1 MLPTNQ
7 TLEVTSNEELKHSD
21 DELVKFNEPSDVVD
35 EVVDQDATGEKPA
48 DDNDAVE
55 DDFMLNQL
63 ESTGLP
69 SVIEGIDLDKVKQFA
84 SDFKQA
90 RLDLGLTQSQVG
102 ADLQN
107 TLSSI
112 SQSTICRFERL
123 EITAGQVKRLL
134 PALQQWLTTA
144 QERQA
149 TSLAPPVADLAPVN
163 PPPATPSTAPGDIIK
178 KRKKRTVFSPSAV
191 LVLCAEYAINSS
203 PSSADMAR
211 IAEGLGHHK
220 ETVRVWF
227 CNKRQKEAGI
237 RKQQE
242 GEEATGETAAAT
254 TV

>member
-1 MLPTNQ
+1 
-7 TLEVTSNEELKHSD
+7 VTSIEEIKKSD
-21 DELVKFNEPSDVVD
+21 DEFVKFNESTDAEALAVD
-35 EVVDQDATGEKPA
+35 EVVDQDATGNATA
-48 DDNDAVE
+48 DNNEAVE

-63 ESTGLP
+63 ESNGVP

-134 PALQQWLTTA
+134 PALQQWLSSA
-144 QERQA
+144 QERHVA
-149 TSLAPPVADLAPVN
+149 SLASVAGVVPVN
-163 PPPATPSTAPGDIIK
+163 PPPATPIVAPSPVGDIIK
-178 KRKKRTVFSPSAV
+178 KRKKRTVFSGSAV
-191 LVLCAEYAINSS
+191 LILCAEYAVNSS

-211 IAEGLGHHK
+211 LAEALGHHK

-227 CNKRQKEAGI
+227 CNKRQKEAGL

-242 GEEATGETAAAT
+242 EEEASGERAVPAEAT
-254 TV
+254 TT